1 MGSEKKALEKTT
13 PNQAKTAQLGI
24 LKERTKPILPSKT
37 LSDDDGFDK
46 RPYEAIALEEFM
58 LDDSDDEVGG
68 VVDNLLD
75 RPDVQQISQVSIAF
89 EWLYLFQHL
98 WFV

>member
-1 MGSEKKALEKTT
+1 M
-13 PNQAKTAQLGI
+13 
-24 LKERTKPILPSKT
+24 KERPKLILPSKT
-37 LSDDDGFDK
+37 LSDDDDGCDK

-68 VVDNLLD
+68 VVDDLLD